1 MDILSWILTFTLIGG
16 QLIKLPI
23 GTHGGATLLDIA
35 VIFFCILGLVRSKL
49 KLSKPPL
56 FFLLAM
62 LFIIVALF
70 SLALTPLHLSP
81 VEFFTSLSY
90 SFRFSLFVLLGWII
104 YSNFFSSLQKN
115 IPSIFIFSGIVL
127 AVLGLLQFIFLP
139 DLRFLT
145 NLGWDPHY
153 FRTASTFFDPN
164 FLGAYLVLTLL
175 LIQSNL
181 GGCLDRQ
188 PRVFYSIF
196 AIIYLALLTTFSRG
210 AYLAFLVSFMMFSFL
225 NKSIKWAILT
235 LLLFSVLIASF
246 FIYQR
251 LVALPRNIDRAQS
264 AEFRFSTWQQGW
276 QIFSSNPIF
285 GIGFNAYKFA
295 LKEYKFANEQ
305 FLKQHGAS
313 TNDSS
318 LLYVVATTGLVGL
331 SSFLFFLFSLAWI
344 NKHNL
349 VLLAGLSGLIIQ
361 SFFANTLFYPPL
373 LLWIVLMASL
383 KRDHRDTSL

>member
-1 MDILSWILTFTLIGG
+1 MDILSWILTFTLTGG

-23 GTHGGATLLDIA
+23 GTHGRVTMLDIA

-49 KLSKPPL
+49 KFKKPPL

-70 SLALTPLHLSP
+70 SLTLTPLYLSP

-90 SFRFSLFVLLGWII
+90 TFRFSLFVLLGWII
-104 YSNFFSSLQKN
+104 YSNFFPSLQKN
-115 IPSIFIFSGIVL
+115 IPSIFIFSGIAL
-127 AVLGLLQFIFLP
+127 AILGLLQFIFLP

-164 FLGAYLVLTLL
+164 FLGAYLALTLL
-175 LIQSNL
+175 GLVANHKKIPL
-181 GGCLDRQ
+181 K
-188 PRVFYSIF
+188 YTIF
-196 AIIYLALLTTFSRG
+196 PMILVYIALLTTFSRG
-210 AYLAFLVSFMMFSFL
+210 SYLAFLIGFLMLSVL

-235 LLLFSVLIASF
+235 LLLFSMLMASF
-246 FIYQR
+246 FTYQR

-264 AEFRFSTWQQGW
+264 AEFRFSAWQQGW
-276 QIFSSNPIF
+276 QIFSSNPIL
-285 GIGFNAYKFA
+285 GVGFNAYKFA
-295 LKEYKFANEQ
+295 LKEYKIANEQ

-318 LLYVVATTGLVGL
+318 LLYVAATTGLIGL

-344 NKHNL
+344 NKHNF

-383 KRDHRDTSL
+383 KKGHRDTSL